1 MGDGRRPAQGAI
13 VEAFGI
19 FEDMFR
25 QTFKFKKCDW
35 LLASY
40 DATGLEALPIPI
52 HTEDANQKILQFVE
66 AQSSEGKS

>member
-1 MGDGRRPAQGAI
+1 
-13 VEAFGI
+13 
-19 FEDMFR
+19 MFR
-25 QTFKFKKCDW
+25 QTFKFKKGDW

-52 HTEDANQKILQFVE
+52 HTEDANQKSLQFVE